1 MSSMQRYMEHLIDDI
16 RESAKNKDENIQYV
30 PPVLYNLPKHLEH
43 LPVIPQRKSYEW
55 FKLSPEA
62 FPEAEKWDDYQLLY
76 MCVILRSLFEHYNI
90 NVELSNDLPYETVYA
105 FLLKALDTYTTA
117 EPDASNQISFCSGD
131 EGNCPFGDYCA
142 RQEQGYCDTWNIG
155 QHWDGFIILAEM
167 EKDRKAQGEE

>member
-30 PPVLYNLPKHLEH
+30 PPKLYDVPEHLAH
-43 LPVIPQRKSYEW
+43 LPVILERKAYEW

-90 NVELSNDLPYETVYA
+90 NVELSNDLPFKTAYA
-105 FLLKALDTYTTA
+105 YLMKALSMYTTA
-117 EPDASNQISFCSGD
+117 EPDSSNQISFCRGD
-131 EGNCPFGDYCA
+131 EENCPFGDYCA
-142 RQEQGYCDTWNIG
+142 RQDGGYCDTWDIG
-155 QHWDGFIILAEM
+155 HHWDGYMILEEM
-167 EKDRKAQGEE
+167 KEDRKQDKE